1 MVSVYRVERKAVL
14 VKFYTPT
21 WRCAFVLCIIFSASV
36 TEMTS
41 VLYGAGLNYQIGN
54 PIRTEITK
62 LNNGA
67 TELRNLITAQTAEI
81 SSLRQQVAEVATLRQ
96 QVGDLASLRQQVA
109 EVASLRQQVGE
120 VASLRQQVADVGA
133 LRAKITELE
142 GRIPSSA

>member
-1 MVSVYRVERKAVL
+1 MVSVYRVERKALL

-81 SSLRQQVAEVATLRQ
+81 SALRQQLGEVAT
-96 QVGDLASLRQQVA
+96 LRQQVA

-120 VASLRQQVADVGA
+120 LASLRQQISDVGA
-133 LRAKITELE
+133 LRAKIAELE
-142 GRIPSSA
+142 GRIPASA

>member
-1 MVSVYRVERKAVL
+1 MR
-14 VKFYTPT
+14 
-21 WRCAFVLCIIFSASV
+21 AFVLCIIFSASV

-81 SSLRQQVAEVATLRQ
+81 TA
-96 QVGDLASLRQQVA
+96 LRQQVA
-109 EVASLRQQVGE
+109 EVASLRQQI
-120 VASLRQQVADVGA
+120 SDLGA